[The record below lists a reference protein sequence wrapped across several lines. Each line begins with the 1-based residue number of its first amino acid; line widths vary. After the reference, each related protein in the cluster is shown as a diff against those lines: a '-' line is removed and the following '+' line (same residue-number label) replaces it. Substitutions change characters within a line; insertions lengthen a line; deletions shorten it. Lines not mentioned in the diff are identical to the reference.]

1 MTYDEYRRA
10 LIDQYYDYQLESF
23 INGFTPG
30 KPNVILLPGGMGS
43 QLERTSQPFPTSPNV
58 INDVVW
64 MDLGIVAGDAL
75 TLEIDNE
82 GRDYKSHVTGA
93 HGPFSFIGM
102 TPYNELED
110 FARNEEWNYCVF
122 GFDWRRSLAES
133 AGNFQRFIENFDS
146 GVKEKYGSSQEPIK
160 ALTVVC
166 HSMGG
171 LVCTDAL
178 RNPNFARLG
187 FQAIVTIATPF
198 YGTSTHQERYFRG
211 VESLN
216 DLNSYNRETV
226 VRIIAT
232 LPGPYTLMLLPRV
245 IYDRDGASLGLT
257 RYPQYDH
264 DNGTDADPYDSAM
277 MDRWPRPV
285 RDHTQFLVQARDEL
299 RRVAEPIDKVIA
311 PAFHNVRSSLDNTT
325 AVELKWKNING
336 DVIPAGSSPLTG
348 VPGPGDGTVPAW
360 SAFHAHCRATNRHEL
375 ASAKAH
381 GELLEHPEVLT
392 LIKSFVRA
400 GKRRA
405 VARRTRVPAVADRSK
420 VARVMAT
427 WSEKAKHN
435 QPPPSGLFEE
445 AVQRAFVTSLIAG
458 DKPKMET
465 APKGLLRKREAV
477 PPKKVSSP
485 KKTPRRKQRR

>member
-1 MTYDEYRRA
+1 MTYDEYRRT

-23 INGFTPG
+23 INGFAPG

-64 MDLGIVAGDAL
+64 LDFGIAAGDAL
-75 TLEIDNE
+75 TLEIDND
-82 GRDYKSHVTGA
+82 GKDYKSHVIGA
-93 HGPFSFIGM
+93 HGPLSFG
-102 TPYNELED
+102 TAPYGKLED
-110 FARNEEWNYCVF
+110 FARKEHWNFCVF

-133 AGNFQRFIENFDS
+133 ARGFQRFIQNFER
-146 GVKEKYGSSQEPIK
+146 GVKDKYGSSQEPIK

-178 RNPNFARLG
+178 RNEKFAKLG
-187 FQAIVTIATPF
+187 FQTIVTIATPF
-198 YGTSTHQERYFRG
+198 YGTSTHQERYFLGEKR
-211 VESLN
+211 LN
-216 DLNSYNRETV
+216 NLYDRETV
-226 VRIIAT
+226 VRIITT

-245 IYDRDGASLGLT
+245 IYDSDGASLGLT

-264 DNGTDADPYDSAM
+264 DNGTDTDPYDLAM

-285 RDHTQFLVQARDEL
+285 RDHRQFLAQARDEL
-299 RRVAEPIDKVIA
+299 KRVAESIDKNIA
-311 PAFHNVRSSLDNTT
+311 PVFHNVRSSLDKRT

-336 DVIPAGSSPLTG
+336 DDIPDGSSPLTG

-360 SAFHAHCRATNRHEL
+360 SAFHAHCRAANRHEL

-392 LIKSFVRA
+392 LIKSLVSA

-405 VARRTRVPAVADRSK
+405 VARRVQVPAVADRSK
-420 VARVMAT
+420 AARLMTA

-465 APKGLLRKREAV
+465 GRKKGPLRKRQAAS
-477 PPKKVSSP
+477 PKKVSSP
-485 KKTPRRKQRR
+485 KNTPRRKQRR